1 MMAGV
6 ITVNKRLKLAIH
18 PHVVMATI
26 IGVSISIDSVAQP
39 QPPTYALSSHGAL
52 GVGSGVSEPI
62 DSNTWRGCVEAAEAA
77 RSKRD
82 LEFFL
87 KAASLS
93 NANKWFVSHSYA
105 NEQRFCV
112 DLAACERAFNRSYD
126 DVMNSSYSNC
136 DQFYSE
142 R

>member
-1 MMAGV
+1 MLGGV
-6 ITVNKRLKLAIH
+6 TAVNKRSRLVIH
-18 PHVVMATI
+18 AYVVMVI
-26 IGVSISIDSVAQP
+26 SIGVPIATESVAQP
-39 QPPTYALSSHGAL
+39 QPPTPTLSSRGAL

-62 DSNTWRGCVEAAEAA
+62 DPPTWRRCVEAAEAA

-105 NEQRFCV
+105 NEQRFCM
-112 DLAACERAFNRSYD
+112 DLAVCESAFNKSYA
-126 DVMNSSYSNC
+126 DVIHSSYPNC
-136 DQFYSE
+136 DQF
-142 R
+142 

>member
-1 MMAGV
+1 MLAGV
-6 ITVNKRLKLAIH
+6 ITVNKRPKLAIQVQ
-18 PHVVMATI
+18 VVVATI
-26 IGVSISIDSVAQP
+26 IGLPISIESVAQP
-39 QPPTYALSSHGAL
+39 QLPTSALSSRGAL

-62 DSNTWRGCVEAAEAA
+62 DSTTWHGCVEAAEAA

-87 KAASLS
+87 KAANLS

-112 DLAACERAFNRSYD
+112 DLAVCESAFNKSYA
-126 DVMNSSYSNC
+126 DVMHSSYSYSNC
-136 DQFYSE
+136 DQF
-142 R
+142 